1 MLGFFKSKKEEE
13 EKKENS
19 INDDF
24 IYKQA
29 LNYGYLV
36 IEIDPDG
43 IIKNVNDNFINL
55 LKTSQIEAEGKPI
68 TKMMLVTSKELV
80 DSQKE
85 FREALK
91 FRKKWQ
97 GVLRLRSFKN
107 IDVDLIASMTPYI
120 KDNKLKKFII
130 SGTDFTKFSNER
142 RNFYKQF
149 YTDSLTGFA
158 NRQKLVDNLEYISR
172 ERDSTLILFDI
183 DNFAKIND
191 FFGYNIGDALLKNV
205 ANCLNRE
212 KPTPNT
218 LFYKLPADSYAML
231 ITEDFDRSKL
241 VKFIKRILEIISNEF
256 FNCSENELNI
266 SITIGAAQGKYDLLK
281 HANSALSRAKKELK
295 SFIIYDNDDNQDNII
310 GQNLHM
316 IQIIKEA
323 INSNRVIPV
332 FQPIVNAQTSR
343 VEKYETLMRIKD
355 EEGSIISPAKFLD
368 ISIQAKLYPKLL
380 QEMLDK
386 AFQYYKA
393 SNKQFSINFS
403 VDDLLNTQI
412 SNSVLKMINR
422 DKLAKRIVIELL
434 ESQDIDD
441 YKKLNKILEQY
452 RSFGCLIAIDD
463 FGSGYSNFEHI
474 LKLHLD
480 IIKIDGSLIK
490 NLDNDK
496 AAQLLVKTIVSF
508 AKEINLK
515 TVAEYV
521 HSASVFR
528 MVRDFGIDYVQGYFI
543 APPSEH
549 LHLEK
554 V

>member
-1 MLGFFKSKKEEE
+1 MLGFFKSKKENE

-43 IIKNVNDNFINL
+43 IIKNVNDNFINI
-55 LKTSQIEAEGKPI
+55 LKTSQIEIEGKPF

-97 GVLRLRSFKN
+97 GVLRLRSLKN
-107 IDVDLIASMTPYI
+107 VDVDLIASMTPYI

-183 DNFAKIND
+183 DDFAKIND
-191 FFGYNIGDALLKNV
+191 FFGYNIGDVLLKNV

-256 FNCSENELNI
+256 FNCLENELNI
-266 SITIGAAQGKYDLLK
+266 SITIGASQGKYDLLK

-295 SFIIYDNDDNQDNII
+295 SFIIYDNEDNQDNII

-323 INSNRVIPV
+323 ITSDRVIPV

-355 EEGSIISPAKFLD
+355 EEGLIITPAKFLD

-412 SNSVLKMINR
+412 SNSILKMINR
-422 DKLAKRIVIELL
+422 DKLGKRIVIELL